1 MAAARSS
8 PFPSVASQGC
18 GSLSPSHAAVDLY
31 LLTLIDSHR
40 FIGVADIAAVR
51 FSLPAQLLEPTPNLE
66 YWNYLDQPNT
76 FIAIGDSDDELGRML
91 EVLRFWYTKD
101 LKYVKGK
108 PCKPYNSTL
117 GEFFRVRR
125 VTAYCNVGADY
136 LIVQLGGG

>member
-1 MAAARSS
+1 MKKAL
-8 PFPSVASQGC
+8 Q
-18 GSLSPSHAAVDLY
+18 SLSLPSCQHSQLTTF
-31 LLTLIDSHR
+31 LLNR
-40 FIGVADIAAVR
+40 FIGVADIASVR

-76 FIAIGDSDDELGRML
+76 FIAIGESDDPLDRMF
-91 EVLRFWYTKD
+91 EVLRFWFTKD

-125 VTAYCNVGADY
+125 V
-136 LIVQLGGG
+136 I